1 MSSGFNTDVRAG
13 ERVFHVQT
21 EDRGP
26 AHFVIDTA
34 VYLAGRVVLRRSA
47 DYTDFAA
54 SSDFTPESLRRRVED
69 QHRKLIE
76 ELRAG
81 TLDAQI
87 ATGSAPARP
96 EPGSPPARPIK
107 VQLLNPTSWLSAGH
121 VLLDVE
127 ILRRDDNSPPAAA
140 RVEAVIEGALEE
152 TRHSAEC
159 DAQGRVRIQFPL
171 PPLGKGDLTLVI
183 QGRADSSADE
193 IRFVM
198 RSRAKSAPSDSEPA
212 GAMP

>member
-81 TLDAQI
+81 ITRRANCHGQRPGPSR
-87 ATGSAPARP
+87 AREPARP
-96 EPGSPPARPIK
+96 SHQGTAPEPNFVALGGTCLARCRDSPP
-107 VQLLNPTSWLSAGH
+107 
-121 VLLDVE
+121 
-127 ILRRDDNSPPAAA
+127 
-140 RVEAVIEGALEE
+140 
-152 TRHSAEC
+152 
-159 DAQGRVRIQFPL
+159 
-171 PPLGKGDLTLVI
+171 
-183 QGRADSSADE
+183 
-193 IRFVM
+193 
-198 RSRAKSAPSDSEPA
+198 
-212 GAMP
+212 

>member
-1 MSSGFNTDVRAG
+1 
-13 ERVFHVQT
+13 
-21 EDRGP
+21 
-26 AHFVIDTA
+26 
-34 VYLAGRVVLRRSA
+34 
-47 DYTDFAA
+47 
-54 SSDFTPESLRRRVED
+54 
-69 QHRKLIE
+69 
-76 ELRAG
+76 
-81 TLDAQI
+81 
-87 ATGSAPARP
+87 
-96 EPGSPPARPIK
+96 
-107 VQLLNPTSWLSAGH
+107 
-121 VLLDVE
+121 LLDVE